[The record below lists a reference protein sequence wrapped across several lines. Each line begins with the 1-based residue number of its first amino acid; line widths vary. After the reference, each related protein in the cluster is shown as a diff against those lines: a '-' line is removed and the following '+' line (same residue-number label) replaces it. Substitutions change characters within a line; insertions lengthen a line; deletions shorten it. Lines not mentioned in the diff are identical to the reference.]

1 MLVTVEVMYL
11 SGERVEVVEF
21 DSNDRVTSLLPIL
34 GLEGRKFAI
43 QQITNVMINGVR
55 KLNVIQLLP
64 TDVIILDAETN
75 RYELY
80 IVFLEDPIKYIEIG
94 NYWAMSWLCTHDN
107 KSVYKYLI
115 TNKSDSYMIIY
126 NIGKYILN
134 KQKVDMIE
142 LLISI
147 GFDNFCIKDLL
158 LLRISK
164 IYISNLIYNKYNNLS
179 TFGLIK
185 YLAKNDPDIEFANLF
200 IKYQIRYEHEF
211 ESATKCGNFEFVDW
225 ISSISKIS
233 SRLYSMAD
241 IVRFS
246 IGNPKYDDSLNW
258 IEWAS
263 GRFEFRN
270 VIEYVIK
277 NEKKLRHSALEI
289 IIRLIRVGC
298 PITKYDMDNAIIYNT
313 DIAAWLGDNGYSLGS
328 KPINYYIAT
337 NNWDMVE
344 AGTAKIIYPVTAQ
357 HFDNNST
364 MHIIA
369 TLPHLYNIELAKK
382 VLDLGCT
389 WGGYGLTTLA
399 RKHGNDDFAKW
410 AREARCTIGPA
421 RAIPR

>member
-107 KSVYKYLI
+107 KSVYKSLARY
-115 TNKSDSYMIIY
+115 NKCIIY
-126 NIGKYILN
+126 HIHRYILN
-134 KQKVDMIE
+134 EQKVDMIK

-147 GFDNFCIKDLL
+147 GFDNFKIKDLL

-164 IYISNLIYNKYNNLS
+164 IYLIDNKYNLS

-233 SRLYSMAD
+233 SRLYSMMD

-313 DIAAWLGDNGYSLGS
+313 NIAAWLGDNGYSLGS

-410 AREARCTIGPA
+410 VREAGCTIGPA
-421 RAIPR
+421 RAILR